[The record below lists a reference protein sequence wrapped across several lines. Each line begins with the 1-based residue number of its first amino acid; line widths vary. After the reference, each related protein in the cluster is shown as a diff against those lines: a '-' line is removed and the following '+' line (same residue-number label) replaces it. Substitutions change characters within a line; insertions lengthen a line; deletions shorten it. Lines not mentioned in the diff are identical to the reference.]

1 MSIPADSVSFLNE
14 TTGNAQLYIS
24 KSPNGR
30 DNFTMD
36 SFEIHLIE
44 EKREEM
50 PPDALLQ
57 CLSDVDGLIDQLS
70 QETVDRAEELAANL
84 VHVNDNLDTSG
95 TIVVAGLEF
104 SQTPSLDRIQVIIIF
119 IIFFFLHHFK
129 LFRIQVL
136 YDYNETFSKPEELE
150 RNLNE
155 LNQSALELSKELPN
169 LLYSDSTSFKV
180 YISLPIIFLVTLH

>member
-1 MSIPADSVSFLNE
+1 MSIPAASVSFLNE

-84 VHVNDNLDTSG
+84 VHVNDTFDTSG
-95 TIVVAGLEF
+95 TIVVASLEF
-104 SQTPSLDRIQVIIIF
+104 VQPPSLDRIQVF
-119 IIFFFLHHFK
+119 ILKYFSFLFY
-129 LFRIQVL
+129 FI
-136 YDYNETFSKPEELE
+136 
-150 RNLNE
+150 
-155 LNQSALELSKELPN
+155 PN
-169 LLYSDSTSFKV
+169 
-180 YISLPIIFLVTLH
+180 